1 MKDLFNEPEVLD
13 LEPVR
18 DNILLRFT
26 TWGGGGRGRN
36 FPSSLIIS
44 I

>member
-26 TWGGGGRGRN
+26 TWGGGGGVEI
-36 FPSSLIIS
+36 SLAV
-44 I
+44 